1 MVQKKISASKK
12 SEDNIKKRLVSLK
25 DSLDSDLLSFSDAA
39 TLYSQDPSVSLNKG
53 IMETS
58 RGDLVP
64 EYEKT
69 AYSLSLNEIGGPI
82 KTPFGYHLIKL
93 IEKKG
98 EKIKSQHILLMLKPS
113 KQDSLLSASFI
124 DSLKIKTNND
134 PGLFDSLAV
143 SLKNNNNFSGSY
155 DKIETLNFP
164 AVVQNFLKNGNSY
177 SFSPVLYDNGSF
189 YYIYKYS
196 YVESEKRTP
205 KNDWVFLE
213 NLSINKKRSDFFEE
227 WVQDKIETTYVKINN
242 SF

>member
-1 MVQKKISASKK
+1 
-12 SEDNIKKRLVSLK
+12 
-25 DSLDSDLLSFSDAA
+25 
-39 TLYSQDPSVSLNKG
+39 
-53 IMETS
+53 
-58 RGDLVP
+58 
-64 EYEKT
+64 
-69 AYSLSLNEIGGPI
+69 
-82 KTPFGYHLIKL
+82 
-93 IEKKG
+93 
-98 EKIKSQHILLMLKPS
+98 MLKPS

-164 AVVQNFLKNGNSY
+164 AVVQSFLKNGNSY

-205 KNDWVFLE
+205 ENDWVFLE